1 MLIQLVAVISVTEHL
16 AVQPVEYL
24 MLRIGVERHN
34 LLEIGWKPEGSMS
47 RCSLW
52 VNLIALMISSSHI

>member
-34 LLEIGWKPEGSMS
+34 LLEI
-47 RCSLW
+47 
-52 VNLIALMISSSHI
+52 